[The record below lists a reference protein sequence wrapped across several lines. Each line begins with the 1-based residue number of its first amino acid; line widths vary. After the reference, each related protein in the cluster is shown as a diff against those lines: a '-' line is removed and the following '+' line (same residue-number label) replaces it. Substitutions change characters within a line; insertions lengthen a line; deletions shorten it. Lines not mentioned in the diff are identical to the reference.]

1 MWRFLCVLFVSAA
14 SCSSSHQIANSSNDI
29 TDAAHRSR
37 GRFVWIADEAVK
49 PAPNMPGIHQTATE
63 GIEDQETIIRSAAR
77 IIYNL
82 PGVKDV
88 TPFWAELVV
97 WGMVFLSL
105 VGVVIILLNSGIVD
119 LFKRLILRWW
129 PKRGSN

>member
-1 MWRFLCVLFVSAA
+1 MWRLLCVLFVSAA

-63 GIEDQETIIRSAAR
+63 GVEDQDTIIRSAAR

-105 VGVVIILLNSGIVD
+105 VGVVIILLHSG
-119 LFKRLILRWW
+119 LFQVFRRLLAKLLARIGR
-129 PKRGSN
+129 

>member
-49 PAPNMPGIHQTATE
+49 PTPNMPGIHQTATE
-63 GIEDQETIIRSAAR
+63 GIDDQETIIRSAAR

-97 WGMVFLSL
+97 WGMVFLSM
-105 VGVVIILLNSGIVD
+105 VGVVIILLHSG
-119 LFKRLILRWW
+119 LFQVFRRLVTKLLSRIGR
-129 PKRGSN
+129 

>member
-1 MWRFLCVLFVSAA
+1 MWRFLCVLFVFAA

-63 GIEDQETIIRSAAR
+63 GIDDQDTIIRSAAR

-88 TPFWAELVV
+88 TPFWAELLV

-105 VGVVIILLNSGIVD
+105 VGVVIILLHSG
-119 LFKRLILRWW
+119 LFQVLRRLISKLLSRI
-129 PKRGSN
+129 GQ

>member
-1 MWRFLCVLFVSAA
+1 MWRFLYVLFVFAP

-49 PAPNMPGIHQTATE
+49 PTPNMPGIHQTATE
-63 GIEDQETIIRSAAR
+63 GIDDQETIIRSAAR

-97 WGMVFLSL
+97 WGMVFLSM
-105 VGVVIILLNSGIVD
+105 VGVVIILLHSG
-119 LFKRLILRWW
+119 LFQAFRRLVTKLLSRIGR
-129 PKRGSN
+129 